1 MCNEP
6 YHVFLY
12 NNPVRFCIFLPGL
25 MKGIIMKK
33 SVLLLSVVV
42 FSFFSCDIFTPDKN
56 SKTGSDKMRN
66 TDSAALEAL
75 APAPVSFDDST
86 WFTETANANASV
98 IALSTLAQQKST
110 SERIIN
116 FATMIVDENEKEKEK
131 LEQLSFIKKIN
142 LPVVTDETALEDWDE
157 LNKKSGKE
165 FDEAY
170 ISYLLRLQSKVKDV
184 FTNGS
189 INLQDPDLKN
199 FATVTLPHILAL
211 QDSIVAIEGNQ

>member
-1 MCNEP
+1 
-6 YHVFLY
+6 
-12 NNPVRFCIFLPGL
+12 

-42 FSFFSCDIFTPDKN
+42 FSFFSCDILTPDKN
-56 SKTGSDKMRN
+56 SKTGNDKMRN
-66 TDSAALEAL
+66 ADSAALEAL

-86 WFTETANANASV
+86 WFTEAANANASV

-131 LEQLSFIKKIN
+131 LEQLAFIKKIN
-142 LPVVTDETALEDWDE
+142 FPVVTDETALQDWDE

-170 ISYLLRLQSKVKDV
+170 ISYLLSLQSKLKDV

-199 FATVTLPHILAL
+199 FATVTLPHILVL